1 MNKPILN
8 YDQESD
14 ILYIVLREG
23 EEDRFEEVTENILV
37 EYDRNNQPIG
47 IEIFNAL
54 QVIAATLGREH
65 LDAALF

>member
-1 MNKPILN
+1 MRRPILN

-23 EEDRFEEVTENILV
+23 EEDHFEEVTENILV
-37 EYDRNNQPIG
+37 EFDRNNQPIG

-54 QVIAATLGREH
+54 QVITATLGREH
-65 LDAALF
+65 LALAIS